1 MIEIERKFLV
11 KNKDYK
17 FNSEENLIVQGY
29 LNSDKERTVRI
40 RISNNKGFITIK
52 SKTEGISRKEFEYEI
67 PIHEAKDIL
76 ENICEKPIIKKMRY
90 KVDFEGYIWEIDEF
104 LNENEGLILAEIE
117 LKDENDIFEKPE
129 WVGEEVS
136 NDPRYFNSSLISF
149 PYEKWK
155 K

>member
-76 ENICEKPIIKKMRY
+76 ENICEKPIIKKN
-90 KVDFEGYIWEIDEF
+90 EI
-104 LNENEGLILAEIE
+104 
-117 LKDENDIFEKPE
+117 
-129 WVGEEVS
+129 
-136 NDPRYFNSSLISF
+136 
-149 PYEKWK
+149 
-155 K
+155 